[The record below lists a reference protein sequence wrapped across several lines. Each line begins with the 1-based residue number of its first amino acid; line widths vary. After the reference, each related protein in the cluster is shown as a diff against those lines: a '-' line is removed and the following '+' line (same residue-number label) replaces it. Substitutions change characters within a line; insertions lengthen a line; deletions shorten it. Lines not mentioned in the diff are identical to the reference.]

1 MGNVWSRSEPQE
13 QPQHSEIKTEV
24 VTTTTTTV
32 VKEESAFQVGVKR
45 PVGDKGE
52 VKDESMQGSP
62 AKRPKRKE
70 EWAKKAK
77 KGNNKREQKG
87 EKKEKTLQTRPEHL
101 GPREPRIPKKKVALL
116 VGFNGTGYQGMQL

>member
-52 VKDESMQGSP
+52 VKDES
-62 AKRPKRKE
+62 
-70 EWAKKAK
+70 
-77 KGNNKREQKG
+77 
-87 EKKEKTLQTRPEHL
+87 EHL